1 MDHSAQKQV
10 SARWGVVSGILRCES
25 PNTLLDISFTY
36 VLPTHMHFA
45 ETPVLVIQTGSHS
58 PMAVKNK
65 NRDFHAMQDMLLL
78 REPAEK
84 ADRGRVNHSCQPVK
98 HAYRQRSTNSE
109 RTSTIEFSMGVNVSS
124 ATKSCFVLGCT
135 QARFG
140 MTTRSCLAVYHV

>member
-1 MDHSAQKQV
+1 MDHAVQKKV
-10 SARWGVVSGILRCES
+10 SARRGVVTGISRCENT
-25 PNTLLDISFTY
+25 NTLLDISFTY

-45 ETPVLVIQTGSHS
+45 ETDIQTGSHS

-84 ADRGRVNHSCQPVK
+84 ADRSRANQSCQPVK

-135 QARFG
+135 QARCG